1 MKIKNIV
8 QSGEL
13 LSTEELAMVY
23 GGTDI
28 SYGNINRLS
37 GCSCYGLGINDNQ
50 AKNCMCS
57 NGQIC
62 METSEKPYNP
72 DSKP

>member
-1 MKIKNIV
+1 
-8 QSGEL
+8 
-13 LSTEELAMVY
+13 MVY

-62 METSEKPYNP
+62 METSEKPYKP
-72 DSKP
+72 DGKP